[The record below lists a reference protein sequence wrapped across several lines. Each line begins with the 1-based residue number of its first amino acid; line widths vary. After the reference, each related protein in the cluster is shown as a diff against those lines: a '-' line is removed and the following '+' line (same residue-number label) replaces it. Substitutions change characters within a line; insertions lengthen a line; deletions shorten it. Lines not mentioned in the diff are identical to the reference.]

1 MRTIKEFIRDF
12 NNKPYG
18 CMVATVVN
26 MNGVEVVSIGVSL
39 CHKHDKNKWD
49 KKLAT
54 EIAMGRAEVVNAK
67 MRLPMHGPSVN
78 DGPHVYYVYN
88 EEELADFV
96 KRSRAYFQDKPI
108 ILPNIEWF

>member
-12 NNKPYG
+12 DGKPYG
-18 CMVATVVN
+18 CMVATVVD

-39 CHKHDKNKWD
+39 CHIHDKNKWD

-54 EIAMGRAEVVNAK
+54 EIAMGRAEVVNCK
-67 MRLPMHGPSVN
+67 MRMRALKFDN
-78 DGPHVYYVYN
+78 EHVYASHCGDDL
-88 EEELADFV
+88 ERFLQRA
-96 KRSRAYFQDKPI
+96 RAYFQDKPI